1 MELDIAKKASAL
13 ISKREALLR
22 MRADAVSN
30 NKMRGWSFMV
40 DDTKYPIPSEIK
52 CIFLEAIDKS
62 IDYCENEI
70 TKL

>member
-1 MELDIAKKASAL
+1 MELEDAKKAHVL
-13 ISKREALLR
+13 VNRREQLLR

-40 DDTKYPIPSEIK
+40 DDSKYPIPSEIK
-52 CIFLEAIDKS
+52 HIFLEAIDKS

-70 TKL
+70 EKL

>member
-1 MELDIAKKASAL
+1 MELETAKKTSAL
-13 ISKREALLR
+13 INKREDLLR

-40 DDTKYPIPSEIK
+40 DDTKYHIPSETK
-52 CIFLEAIDKS
+52 HIFLEAIDKS
-62 IDYCENEI
+62 IDYFENEI

>member
-1 MELDIAKKASAL
+1 MELDTAKKAHAL
-13 ISKREALLR
+13 INERDRLLR

-40 DDTKYPIPSEIK
+40 DDNKYPISSEVK
-52 CIFLEAIDKS
+52 HIFIEAIDKS

-70 TKL
+70 EKL